1 VFTTLR
7 EERSAKATKLAE
19 KEAREAEINTL

>member
-1 VFTTLR
+1 LR